1 MRKVIIR
8 NSAICECCG
17 KHLESKFTHD
27 FQICDCENETYV
39 DGGTGDTSYTYLR
52 RGGKDLSKIK
62 DTSIVAIYDDDGH
75 FMRIVKADGSIIYLN
90 E

>member
-1 MRKVIIR
+1 MKKVIIR

-17 KHLESKFTHD
+17 KHLESKSVHD
-27 FQICDCENETYV
+27 FQMCDCENETYV
-39 DGGTGDTSYTYLR
+39 DGGIGYTYLR

-75 FMRIVKADGSIIYLN
+75 FMRIVKAGGSIIYLN